1 MQRIVRS
8 LIARMDAP
16 GATLNIGVG
25 PNLDPINKRD
35 GGQSHLTT
43 SALLIVQ
50 PATLRHAP
58 GAA

>member
-1 MQRIVRS
+1 
-8 LIARMDAP
+8 MDAP

-50 PATLRHAP
+50 PATLRNAP
-58 GAA
+58 VAA